1 MRILRSV
8 VTLHSTAYTCVV
20 TFCFTSFLSMNTR
33 AILLLATLFVTVGC
47 TPQPS
52 TDGNSTTSS
61 SEALSSDSS
70 GSEQLPET
78 NNVTYTGTVAGLS
91 VTTTTDAT
99 HTLLLDSGRALLIV
113 STDGNLQLGSYLG
126 KRVDVRGSLKVS
138 GTENVLRISEVVVLE
153 SSAASSS
160 KGQMCGGIAGF
171 ACPADMACI
180 DDDSDSCDPMHG
192 GADCSGVCVPAVATS
207 SSSMAAVSSSL
218 SSATAVLSSSSKAAV
233 SSSSKSSS
241 IAAVSSAA
249 SSVSA
254 NESDITLMAKQNY
267 ATPSLWTQKYCT
279 GHIGFCIPVHKNWYY
294 KSFGATTSTLWRVE
308 FGMTDIQALGQGV
321 IALNLIAGS
330 SENAGG
336 ADGKVE
342 TKAGTVIGY
351 KDWDGRHIEITA
363 DARLSE
369 AVSYMLNEMQR
380 FTPDE

>member
-1 MRILRSV
+1 
-8 VTLHSTAYTCVV
+8 
-20 TFCFTSFLSMNTR
+20 MNTR
-33 AILLLATLFVTVGC
+33 AILLLATLFVAAGC

-52 TDGNSTTSS
+52 TDGNTATSS
-61 SEALSSDSS
+61 SEAMSSDSS
-70 GSEQLPET
+70 SSEQLPET
-78 NNVTYTGTVAGLS
+78 NNVTYTGTVGALTI
-91 VTTTTDAT
+91 TTATDAT

-126 KRVDVRGSLKVS
+126 KRVDVRGSLKVA
-138 GTENVLRISEVVVLE
+138 GTENVLRINEVVVLE
-153 SSAASSS
+153 SSAASSSS

-180 DDDSDSCDPMHG
+180 DDESDSCDPMHG
-192 GADCSGVCVPAVATS
+192 GADCSGVCVPAVTTS
-207 SSSMAAVSSSL
+207 SSSMASVSSS
-218 SSATAVLSSSSKAAV
+218 SSSTAAVASSSSKAAV
-233 SSSSKSSS
+233 PSSSKSSS
-241 IAAVSSAA
+241 AAAVSSAA

-369 AVSYMLNEMQR
+369 AVTYMLSEMQR